1 MTHNLAD
8 LPFMTP
14 ERYLSIE
21 RHSPDRHEYINGVM
35 YAMAGGTP
43 RHSEVIFNVGA
54 AIKARLRGSGCKG
67 YTTELRVFNHDTGS
81 FLYPDLSIVCGE
93 PVLSAL
99 DKDTVVNQLIIV
111 EVLSPSTE
119 AYDRGAKFA
128 HYKRLDTLQVYVL
141 VAQDQA
147 NIQTF
152 TRDGDDWILAEFDG
166 MDATLEIEAL
176 QLTAPLREI
185 YEGVRFDT
193 P

>member
-14 ERYLSIE
+14 ERYFSIE
-21 RHSPDRHEYINGVM
+21 RHNSERHEYINGVM
-35 YAMAGGTP
+35 YAMAGGTIL
-43 RHSEVIFNVGA
+43 HSAIIANVTTS
-54 AIKARLRGSGCKG
+54 IRIRLRGTECTAHSS
-67 YTTELRVFNHDTGS
+67 ELRVLNRVTGS
-81 FLYPDLSIVCGE
+81 VLYPDLSVICGE

-99 DKDTVVNQLIIV
+99 DKDTVVNPLVIV